1 MDRIEPTAR
10 VPRRIELSGSP
21 REIGLEHGRQL
32 SQEIRS
38 EIQLY
43 GRIFQATTRMSW
55 PSVQGIAREFST
67 TIARLVPDIYAEIE
81 GIAEGAGVD
90 VLDVVAI
97 NARSDIAH
105 GLFSD
110 GCSSLGWDR
119 KQHGVLLA
127 QNWDWTTEMQKNVVL
142 MTITQPDK
150 PSIWMVPEAGMV
162 GKIGFNSASVGTC
175 LNSIRAKPVDTSKL
189 PVHVALRVC
198 LNSRSKA
205 EAVQRITDLGSI
217 ASAQHIL
224 LADPSGPV
232 SLELTPLSDTHIP
245 PDSQGIVCHTNHLVG
260 NGDCREQPWAD
271 SPFRLARMQEL
282 IQQLAR
288 SDTPVDGAHLRETVF
303 SDTLNAPY
311 GICRQDDPGM
321 PPERQSST
329 LFCIVMRL
337 GVSTPSA
344 EVVWGQPIKGAN
356 ARIMHM
362 PW

>member
-1 MDRIEPTAR
+1 MASL
-10 VPRRIELSGSP
+10 PRRIELSGSP
-21 REIGLEHGRQL
+21 RKIGIEHGRQL
-32 SQEIRS
+32 SREIRS

-43 GRIFQATTRMSW
+43 GRMFQATTQMSW
-55 PSVQGIAREFST
+55 PSIQSIAREFAT
-67 TIARLVPDIYAEIE
+67 TIATLVPEIYAEIE
-81 GIAEGAGVD
+81 GIAGGAGVD

-119 KQHGVLLA
+119 KHQGVLLA

-142 MTITQPDK
+142 MSITQPDK
-150 PSIWMVPEAGMV
+150 PKIWMVPEAGMV

-198 LNSRSKA
+198 LNSRSRA
-205 EAVQRITDLGSI
+205 EAIQRLTILGSI

-224 LADPSGPV
+224 LADPAGPV
-232 SLELTPLSDTHIP
+232 SLELTPLGDTHIY
-245 PDSQGIVCHTNHLVG
+245 PDSQGIVCHTNHLVSNG
-260 NGDCREQPWAD
+260 NCLERPWAD
-271 SPFRLARMQEL
+271 SPFRMTRMQEL
-282 IQQLAR
+282 LQQLVS
-288 SDTPVDGAHLRETVF
+288 SDTPVDGARLREHVF

-311 GICRQDDPGM
+311 GICRQDDPAM

-329 LFCIVMRL
+329 LFCIVIRL
-337 GVSTPSA
+337 GVSTPFA
-344 EVVWGQPIKGAN
+344 ELIWGQPVKCVDTKVM
-356 ARIMHM
+356 RM